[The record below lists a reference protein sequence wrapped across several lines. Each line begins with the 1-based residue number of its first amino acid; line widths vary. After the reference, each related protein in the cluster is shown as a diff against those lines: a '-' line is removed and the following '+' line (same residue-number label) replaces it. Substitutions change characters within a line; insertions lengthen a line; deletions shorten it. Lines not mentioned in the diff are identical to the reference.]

1 MRAQALLAI
10 AAISTGLAA
19 TAVPASA
26 QQYYNGAQNGQ
37 TTNGQYANGQYGA
50 NGVNPDA
57 YCAQVR
63 QNRMLVGGAVGAALG
78 AVLGNNIAGHRHQGD
93 GSVLGTVAGAATGA
107 VIGRNTGTCSATAQ
121 RRAQQGY
128 APGYQQG
135 GYQQG
140 GYQQGGYQQPYPQE
154 YGQQTGYGAERYP
167 LEGGQQGYG
176 YRNTA
181 RGGGDPNC
189 RWGTVSTRDP
199 DGREVRDSIYMC
211 RGRDGVWRAQQPY

>member
-1 MRAQALLAI
+1 MRARALLAI

-19 TAVPASA
+19 TAAPASA
-26 QQYYNGAQNGQ
+26 QQYYNGPQ
-37 TTNGQYANGQYGA
+37 

-63 QNRMLVGGAVGAALG
+63 QNRMLVGGALGAALG
-78 AVLGNNIAGHRHQGD
+78 AVLGNNVAAHRHQGD
-93 GSVLGTVAGAATGA
+93 GAVLGTVLGAGTGA
-107 VIGRNTGTCSATAQ
+107 VIGRNTGACSATAQ

-128 APGYQQG
+128 APGYQQP
-135 GYQQG
+135 
-140 GYQQGGYQQPYPQE
+140 GYQQGGYQQPYPQD
-154 YGQQTGYGAERYP
+154 YGRQSGYGEDRYP
-167 LEGGQQGYG
+167 LEGGNDGYRDDDYG

-181 RGGGDPNC
+181 QGGGDPNC